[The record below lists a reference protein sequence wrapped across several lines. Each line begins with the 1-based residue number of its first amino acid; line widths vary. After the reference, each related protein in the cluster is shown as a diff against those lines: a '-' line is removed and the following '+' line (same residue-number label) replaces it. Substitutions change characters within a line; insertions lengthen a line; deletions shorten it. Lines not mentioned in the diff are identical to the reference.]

1 MVADQ
6 TELGAAVTEAEQ
18 MMELGR
24 PITYG
29 TVQTLLT
36 ALSDAGALIDQLR
49 SERDQWQEAYC
60 EARLEARR
68 RDH

>member
-1 MVADQ
+1 M
-6 TELGAAVTEAEQ
+6 TEAEQ

-24 PITYG
+24 PVTYA
-29 TVQTLLT
+29 TVRTLLSG
-36 ALSDAGALIDQLR
+36 LSDANALLDQLR

-60 EARLEARR
+60 EARLEALR